1 MCAAENAQTGLGSMG
16 FATPSTGLPLC
27 PVKLA
32 AENTKTMPT
41 ISQALFSIDSFPASG
56 FVAYFSMEIAI
67 SPEMPTYSGGLG
79 VLAGDTL
86 RSAADLGLPVIAFTL
101 LHRKGYF
108 QQRLDPGGNQTEEV
122 QPWNPA
128 ALCTEE
134 PSRITVSIENR
145 AVTVRAWRYDLEG
158 RSGHVVPI
166 YLLDTDLEGNSG
178 WDRGLTDH
186 LYGGDTN
193 YRLQQEIVLGMGGV
207 RMAHAMG
214 LPVNIFHMNEGHAA
228 LLTLALLESEMGGG
242 AMGPATEADLEQVRR
257 QCVFTTHTPVPAG
270 HDRFSTEQSIRILGS
285 ERTASLERHGCF
297 RDGLLNMTYLALH
310 FSHYANGVAL
320 RHGKVSR
327 EMFPEFTISSI
338 TNGVHAPTWMSRHFQ
353 QMLDEHIPEWRRDHL
368 FLRNVIELPE
378 NEILSA
384 HARAKDELLA
394 EVASRTGV
402 VLNPRVLTLGFA
414 RRAATYK
421 RATLMFTFPEQLQAI
436 AERAGGLQIL
446 YAGKAHPQD
455 EPGKALVRKVVEDAA
470 RLCNDALRIVY
481 LENYAWDLGA
491 LLTAGVDV
499 WVNTPRRPYEAS
511 GTSGMKA
518 ALNGVPSLSIL
529 DGWWIEGCIEGAT
542 GWAIEDGA
550 NDEEEAAAFYR
561 KLETAVVPLY
571 KSEPEQWAR
580 LMRTT
585 LAFNGSFF
593 NTDRMVKQYM
603 RNAYYPTQLPEPASV
618 EEATFAD

>member
-1 MCAAENAQTGLGSMG
+1 M
-16 FATPSTGLPLC
+16 
-27 PVKLA
+27 
-32 AENTKTMPT
+32 KTMSY
-41 ISQALFSIDSFPASG
+41 ISQKSSCLDPLPASG
-56 FVAYFSMEIAI
+56 RVAYFSMEIAI

-86 RSAADLGLPVIAFTL
+86 RSAADLGLPLAAFTL

-108 QQRLDPGGNQTEEV
+108 QQHLDLNGVQTEDV
-122 QPWNPA
+122 QTWSPA
-128 ALCTEE
+128 DFCTEE
-134 PSRITVSIENR
+134 ATRITVSIENR

-158 RSGHVVPI
+158 RSGYVVPI
-166 YLLDTDLEGNSG
+166 FLLDTDVDENSG

-193 YRLQQEIVLGMGGV
+193 YRLQQEIVLGMGGA
-207 RMAHAMG
+207 RMAHALG
-214 LPVNIFHMNEGHAA
+214 LQVNVFHMNEGHAA
-228 LLTLALLESEMGGG
+228 FLTLALLESELGGG
-242 AMGPATEADLEQVRR
+242 ATGPATKADVEQVRR
-257 QCVFTTHTPVPAG
+257 QCVFTTHTPVAAG
-270 HDRFSTEQSIRILGS
+270 HDRFSTEQSIRILGQD
-285 ERTASLERHGCF
+285 RTARLERQGCF

-310 FSHYANGVAL
+310 FSRYANGVAL
-320 RHGKVSR
+320 RHGRVSR
-327 EMFPEFTISSI
+327 EMFPEFPIGSI

-353 QMLDEHIPEWRRDHL
+353 KMLDEHIPEWRRDQL
-368 FLRNVIELPE
+368 FLRNAIELPE
-378 NEILSA
+378 SEILAA

-394 EVASRTGV
+394 EVATRTGV

-421 RATLMFTFPEQLQAI
+421 RAALMFTFPEQLQEI
-436 AERAGGLQIL
+436 AARAGGLQIL

-470 RLCNDALRIVY
+470 RLSNDTLRIVY

-529 DGWWIEGCIEGAT
+529 DGWWVEGWIEGVT

-561 KLETAVVPLY
+561 KLESAVVQLY
-571 KSEPEQWAR
+571 RAEPEQWAR
-580 LMRTT
+580 MMRTT
-585 LAFNGSFF
+585 LAFGGSFF
-593 NTDRMVKQYM
+593 NTDRMVMQYV
-603 RNAYYPTQLPEPASV
+603 RNAYYPTKLPEPVKV
-618 EEATFAD
+618 EEAAYAN